1 MWVEERLQLF
11 VDRELHRSEWNR
23 HGERGRVGNVEGGEA
38 LIGVDC
44 PRTSKCG
51 TELGLVY
58 LHPLLDH
65 CVCGEWIITNAR
77 RKRESVGCT
86 VTREAAD
93 ISPSKGFMNA
103 SLAMVADAPAN
114 AV

>member
-11 VDRELHRSEWNR
+11 VYRELHRGEWNG
-23 HGERGRVGNVEGGEA
+23 HGERGRVGDVKGGEA
-38 LIGVDC
+38 LIGVDRPC
-44 PRTSKCG
+44 TSKCG

-77 RKRESVGCT
+77 RKRERASDAQL
-86 VTREAAD
+86 REKQQTSHRQRD
-93 ISPSKGFMNA
+93 S
-103 SLAMVADAPAN
+103 
-114 AV
+114 